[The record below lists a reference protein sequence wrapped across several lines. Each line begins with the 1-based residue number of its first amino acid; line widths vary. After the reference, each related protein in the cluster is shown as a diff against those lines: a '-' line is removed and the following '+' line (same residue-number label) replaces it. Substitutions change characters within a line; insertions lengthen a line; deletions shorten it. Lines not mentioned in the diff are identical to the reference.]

1 LEWYAVKVSLKFA
14 VLATLLEG
22 EASGYDLAKAFTA
35 SVANFWSAVPQQIY
49 RELEKLEAD
58 GLIVGR
64 VVQQDR
70 LPNKRMFILTE
81 AGRADLNNFT
91 RTPTRPM
98 PMRNELLVKVQAVDA
113 GDIDA
118 VSAAVEERMERARV
132 TLARYERQR
141 DRLLGGRSEAEYLRD
156 AARVGPYLTLMCGR
170 MYEEDNIRWAESTL
184 RILAERASARGGT
197 ESDPDALISAAVAT
211 EPIEE
216 AIPSIR

>member
-1 LEWYAVKVSLKFA
+1 VSLKFA
-14 VLATLLEG
+14 VLVTLLEG
-22 EASGYDLAKAFTA
+22 EASGYDLTKAFTA

-70 LPNKRMFILTE
+70 RPNKRMFILTE
-81 AGRADLNNFT
+81 AGRTDLNNFT

-118 VSAAVEERMERARV
+118 VFDAVEERMERAREK
-132 TLARYERQR
+132 LARYERQR
-141 DRLLGGRSEAEYLRD
+141 DRLLGGRSEAEYLRG
-156 AARVGPYLTLMCGR
+156 AARVGPYLTLMRGL

-184 RILAERASARGGT
+184 RILAERSTAGGGT
-197 ESDPDALISAAVAT
+197 EPNPDALTYSVL
-211 EPIEE
+211 
-216 AIPSIR
+216 SND

>member
-14 VLATLLEG
+14 VLATLLDG
-22 EASGYDLAKAFTA
+22 EASGYDLAKVFTA

-156 AARVGPYLTLMCGR
+156 AARVGPYLTLMRGR

-184 RILAERASARGGT
+184 RILADRSTTGGGT
-197 ESDPDALISAAVAT
+197 EPNGSAEGLVST
-211 EPIEE
+211 DN
-216 AIPSIR
+216 

>member
-1 LEWYAVKVSLKFA
+1 VSLKFA

-22 EASGYDLAKAFTA
+22 EASGYDLAKVFAA

-98 PMRNELLVKVQAVDA
+98 AMRNELLVKVQAVDA
-113 GDIDA
+113 GDMDA
-118 VSAAVEERMERARV
+118 VCAAVEERMERARV

-156 AARVGPYLTLMCGR
+156 AARVGPYLTLMRGR
-170 MYEEDNIRWAESTL
+170 MYEEDNIRWAELTL
-184 RILAERASARGGT
+184 RILAERASGGGGT
-197 ESDPDALISAAVAT
+197 ESDPDAVISAAVAT
-211 EPIEE
+211 EPVEE